1 VNALADSE
9 ADIAG
14 FKVVVDGQEI
24 NTFQPNATRNGGSF
38 TFTSNQTGRHNLSI
52 TVTDLDGRVSKLD
65 RVIKVRDGADIPGS
79 T

>member
-52 TVTDLDGRVSKLD
+52 TVTDLERIFLVLPDLVEKLLT
-65 RVIKVRDGADIPGS
+65 RNIAIH
-79 T
+79 